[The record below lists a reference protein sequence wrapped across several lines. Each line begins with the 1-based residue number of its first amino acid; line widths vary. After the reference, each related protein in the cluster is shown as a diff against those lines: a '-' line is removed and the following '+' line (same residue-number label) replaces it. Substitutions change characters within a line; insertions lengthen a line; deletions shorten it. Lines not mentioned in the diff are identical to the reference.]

1 MKCPHCQHDSSKVID
16 SRHTD
21 EMAAIRRRRECERC
35 GFRFTTFERVEL
47 TPLVVVKKDGTRE
60 VFSRD
65 KVMEGLLKACEKRAI
80 PYNELEKRTDN
91 VEANLRN
98 LNKSEVSSNEIGEY
112 VMKELI
118 TLDQVAYVRF
128 ASVYKEF
135 KDIDQLMD
143 TLNHL
148 AKGGNDDE
156 LQ

>member
-1 MKCPHCQHDSSKVID
+1 MKCPNCHQTSSRVID

-21 EMAAIRRRRECERC
+21 EVSAIRRRRECENC
-35 GFRFTTFERVEL
+35 GFRFTTFERMEL
-47 TPLVVVKKDGTRE
+47 SPLVVVKKDGNRE
-60 VFSRD
+60 VFSREKLMD
-65 KVMEGLLKACEKRAI
+65 GLLRACEKRPI
-80 PYNELEKRTDN
+80 PYEALEKTIARI
-91 VEANLRN
+91 ESALRN
-98 LNKSEVSSNEIGEY
+98 LNKAEITSNEIGEF
-112 VMKELI
+112 VMQELI

-148 AKGGNDDE
+148 AKGRDDDE

>member
-1 MKCPHCQHDSSKVID
+1 MKCPQCQHDSSKVID

-21 EMAAIRRRRECERC
+21 EMSAIRRRRECEKC

-60 VFSRD
+60 VFSRE
-65 KVMEGLLKACEKRAI
+65 KVLDGLLRACEKRAI
-80 PYNELEKRTDN
+80 PYSELEKRTDN
-91 VEANLRN
+91 VEADLRN
-98 LNKSEVSSNEIGEY
+98 LNKAEVSSNDIGEC

-148 AKGGNDDE
+148 AEGRNEDE

>member
-1 MKCPHCQHDSSKVID
+1 MKCPQCQHSNSKVID

-21 EMAAIRRRRECERC
+21 EMSTIRRRRECESC
-35 GFRFTTFERVEL
+35 GFRFTTFERVEV

-60 VFSRD
+60 VFNRE
-65 KVMEGLLKACEKRAI
+65 KVLAGLLRACEKRAI
-80 PYNELEKRTDN
+80 PYEELEKRTDV

-98 LNKSEVSSNEIGEY
+98 LNKAEISSNDIGEF

-135 KDIDQLMD
+135 KDIDQLME
-143 TLNHL
+143 TLNQL
-148 AKGGNDDE
+148 TKGSNNNE
-156 LQ
+156 HQ

>member
-1 MKCPHCQHDSSKVID
+1 MKCPQCQHSNSKVID

-21 EMAAIRRRRECERC
+21 EMSTIRRRRECESC
-35 GFRFTTFERVEL
+35 GFRFTTFERVEV

-60 VFSRD
+60 VFNRE
-65 KVMEGLLKACEKRAI
+65 KVLAGLLRACEKRAI
-80 PYNELEKRTDN
+80 PYEELEKRTDK

-98 LNKSEVSSNEIGEY
+98 LNKAEISSNDIGEF

-135 KDIDQLMD
+135 KDIDQLME
-143 TLNHL
+143 TLNQL
-148 AKGGNDDE
+148 TKGSNNNE
-156 LQ
+156 HQ

>member
-1 MKCPHCQHDSSKVID
+1 MKCPQCQHSNSKVID

-21 EMAAIRRRRECERC
+21 EMSTIRRRRECENC
-35 GFRFTTFERVEL
+35 GFRFTTFERVEV

-60 VFSRD
+60 VFNRE
-65 KVMEGLLKACEKRAI
+65 KVLAGLLRACEKRAI
-80 PYNELEKRTDN
+80 PYEELEKRTDR

-98 LNKSEVSSNEIGEY
+98 LNKAEISSNDIGEF

-135 KDIDQLMD
+135 KDIDQLME
-143 TLNHL
+143 TLNQL
-148 AKGGNDDE
+148 TKGSNNNE
-156 LQ
+156 HQ

>member
-1 MKCPHCQHDSSKVID
+1 MKCPNCQHNHSKVID

-21 EMAAIRRRRECERC
+21 EMSAIRRRRECEKC
-35 GFRFTTFERVEL
+35 DFRFTTFERVEL
-47 TPLVVVKKDGTRE
+47 TPLIVIKKDGTRE

-65 KVMEGLLKACEKRAI
+65 KVLDGLLRACEKRAI
-80 PYNELEKRTDN
+80 PYSELEKRTDN
-91 VEANLRN
+91 VESNLRN
-98 LNKSEVSSNEIGEY
+98 LNKAEVSSNDIGEY

-148 AKGGNDDE
+148 AKGRNEDE

>member
-1 MKCPHCQHDSSKVID
+1 MKCPQCQHSNSKVID

-21 EMAAIRRRRECERC
+21 EMSTIRRRRECESC
-35 GFRFTTFERVEL
+35 GFRFTTFERVEV

-60 VFSRD
+60 VFNRE
-65 KVMEGLLKACEKRAI
+65 KVLAGLLRACEKRAI
-80 PYNELEKRTDN
+80 PYEELEKRTDR

-98 LNKSEVSSNEIGEY
+98 LNKAEISSNDIGEF

-135 KDIDQLMD
+135 KDIDQLME
-143 TLNHL
+143 TLNQL
-148 AKGGNDDE
+148 TKGSNNNE
-156 LQ
+156 HQ

>member
-1 MKCPHCQHDSSKVID
+1 MKCPQCQHSNSKVID

-21 EMAAIRRRRECERC
+21 EMSTIRRRRECESC
-35 GFRFTTFERVEL
+35 GFRFTTFERVEV

-60 VFSRD
+60 VFNRE
-65 KVMEGLLKACEKRAI
+65 KVLAGLLRACEKRAI
-80 PYNELEKRTDN
+80 PYEELEKRTDR

-98 LNKSEVSSNEIGEY
+98 LNKAEISSNDIGEF

-135 KDIDQLMD
+135 KDIDQLME
-143 TLNHL
+143 TLNQL
-148 AKGGNDDE
+148 TKGSNSNE
-156 LQ
+156 HQ

>member
-1 MKCPHCQHDSSKVID
+1 MKCPQCQHSNSKVID

-21 EMAAIRRRRECERC
+21 EMSTIRRRRECESC
-35 GFRFTTFERVEL
+35 GFRFTTFERVEV

-60 VFSRD
+60 VFNRE
-65 KVMEGLLKACEKRAI
+65 KVLAGLLRACEKRAI
-80 PYNELEKRTDN
+80 PYEEMEKRTDK

-98 LNKSEVSSNEIGEY
+98 LNKAEISSNDIGEF

-135 KDIDQLMD
+135 KDIDQLME
-143 TLNHL
+143 TLNQL
-148 AKGGNDDE
+148 TKGSNNNE
-156 LQ
+156 HQ

>member
-1 MKCPHCQHDSSKVID
+1 MKCPQCQHSNSKVID

-21 EMAAIRRRRECERC
+21 EMSTIRRRRECESC
-35 GFRFTTFERVEL
+35 GFRFTTFERVEV

-60 VFSRD
+60 VFNRE
-65 KVMEGLLKACEKRAI
+65 KVLAGLLRACEKRAI
-80 PYNELEKRTDN
+80 PYEELEKRTDM

-98 LNKSEVSSNEIGEY
+98 LNKAEISSNDIGEF

-135 KDIDQLMD
+135 KDIDQLME
-143 TLNHL
+143 TLNQL
-148 AKGGNDDE
+148 TKGSNNNE
-156 LQ
+156 HQ

>member
-1 MKCPHCQHDSSKVID
+1 MKCPQCQHSNSKVID

-21 EMAAIRRRRECERC
+21 EISTIRRRRECESC
-35 GFRFTTFERVEL
+35 GFRFTTFERVEV

-60 VFSRD
+60 VFNRE
-65 KVMEGLLKACEKRAI
+65 KVLAGLLRACEKRAI
-80 PYNELEKRTDN
+80 PYEELEKRTDK

-98 LNKSEVSSNEIGEY
+98 LNKAEISSNDIGEF

-135 KDIDQLMD
+135 KDIDQLME
-143 TLNHL
+143 TLNQL
-148 AKGGNDDE
+148 TKGSNSNE
-156 LQ
+156 HQ

>member
-1 MKCPHCQHDSSKVID
+1 MKCPQCQHSNSKVID

-21 EMAAIRRRRECERC
+21 EMSTIRRRRECENC
-35 GFRFTTFERVEL
+35 GFRFTTFERVEV

-60 VFSRD
+60 VFNRE
-65 KVMEGLLKACEKRAI
+65 KVLAGLLRACEKRAI
-80 PYNELEKRTDN
+80 PYEELEKRTDK

-98 LNKSEVSSNEIGEY
+98 LNKAEISSNDIGEF

-135 KDIDQLMD
+135 KDIDQLME
-143 TLNHL
+143 TLNQL
-148 AKGGNDDE
+148 TKGSNSNE
-156 LQ
+156 HQ

>member
-1 MKCPHCQHDSSKVID
+1 MKCPQCQHSNSKVID

-21 EMAAIRRRRECERC
+21 EMSTIRRRRECESC
-35 GFRFTTFERVEL
+35 GFRFTTFERVEV

-60 VFSRD
+60 VFNRE
-65 KVMEGLLKACEKRAI
+65 KVLAGLLRACEKRAI
-80 PYNELEKRTDN
+80 PYEELEKRTDK

-98 LNKSEVSSNEIGEY
+98 LNKAEISSNDIGEF

-135 KDIDQLMD
+135 KDIDQLME
-143 TLNHL
+143 TLNQL
-148 AKGGNDDE
+148 TKGSNSNE
-156 LQ
+156 HQ

>member
-1 MKCPHCQHDSSKVID
+1 MKCPQCQHSNSKVID

-21 EMAAIRRRRECERC
+21 EMSTIRRRRECENC
-35 GFRFTTFERVEL
+35 GFRFTTFERVEV

-60 VFSRD
+60 VFNRE
-65 KVMEGLLKACEKRAI
+65 KVLAGLLRACEKRAI
-80 PYNELEKRTDN
+80 PYEELEKRTDR

-98 LNKSEVSSNEIGEY
+98 LNKAEISSNDIGEF

-135 KDIDQLMD
+135 KDIDQLME
-143 TLNHL
+143 TLNQL
-148 AKGGNDDE
+148 TKGSNSNE
-156 LQ
+156 HQ